1 MTMTRVAVSSFLTDE
16 ELPLVTSEEP
26 SGEVDQE
33 APELLRVWWEVP
45 SGEVVSVEP
54 VLLSRVM

>member
-1 MTMTRVAVSSFLTDE
+1 
-16 ELPLVTSEEP
+16 
-26 SGEVDQE
+26 VDQE
-33 APELLRVWWEVP
+33 ALELLRVWREVP